1 MTCPEENSTF
11 YDVLKL
17 LTADGFNGLGEA
29 VRRLI
34 NEAMRLERQSYLG
47 VGPYERSEERQG
59 YANGYKP
66 KTVKTRVGELT
77 FAVPQVRDGGFY
89 PTSLDK
95 GIRSERALK
104 LALAEMYV
112 QGVSTRRVAQITE
125 QLCGFEVSSSQVSR
139 AAQELDTVL
148 EQWRNRPLGAYP
160 YVYLDARYEK
170 VRNNGAVVSSAVLVA
185 IGVSE
190 TGTRQILGTSVAI
203 SEQEA
208 HWRDFLK
215 QLQARGLHGVK
226 LFISDAHEGLKAAR
240 RAVFPS
246 VPWQRCQF
254 HLQQNAQSYV
264 PKLELKKKVA
274 ADIRHIFNAP
284 SEEEAKRLLSQL
296 VTNYEKSAPRLI
308 AWAEENITEG
318 FTVFQF
324 PSEHWRRIRTSN
336 VLERINK
343 EIRQRTRVASIF
355 PNDKSCLRLVS
366 AVLMEIS
373 EDWENS
379 RAYLTMQSNSE
390 PEKRE

>member
-1 MTCPEENSTF
+1 MTCPEESSTF

-34 NEAMRLERQSYLG
+34 NEAMRLERQGHLG
-47 VGPYERSEERQG
+47 VGPYERSEDRQG

-89 PTSLDK
+89 PSSLEK

-139 AAQELDTVL
+139 AAKELDAVL
-148 EQWRNRPLGAYP
+148 EQWRNRPLGAYS

-264 PKLELKKKVA
+264 PKLELRKKVA
-274 ADIRHIFNAP
+274 ADIRSIFNAP
-284 SEEEAKRLLSQL
+284 SEDEAKRLLVQL
-296 VTNYEKSAPRLI
+296 LKNYEKSAPRLV
-308 AWAEENITEG
+308 AWAEENIPEG
-318 FTVFQF
+318 FTAFQF
-324 PSEHWRRIRTSN
+324 PAEHWRRIRTSN
-336 VLERINK
+336 ILERINK

-355 PNDKSCLRLVS
+355 PNDASCLRLVS

-373 EDWENS
+373 EDWETG
-379 RAYLTMQSNSE
+379 RVYLTM
-390 PEKRE
+390 

>member
-34 NEAMRLERQSYLG
+34 NEAMRLERQGHLG
-47 VGPYERSEERQG
+47 VGPYERSEDRQG

-77 FAVPQVRDGGFY
+77 FAVPQVRGGGFY
-89 PTSLDK
+89 PSSLDK

-125 QLCGFEVSSSQVSR
+125 QLCGFEVTSSQVSR
-139 AAQELDTVL
+139 AAKELDLVL
-148 EQWRNRPLGAYP
+148 EQWRNRPLGSYP
-160 YVYLDARYEK
+160 YVFFDARYES
-170 VRNNGAVVSSAVLVA
+170 VRNNGAVVKSAVLVA

-190 TGTRQILGTSVAI
+190 SGKRQILGTSVAI

-208 HWRDFLK
+208 HWRDFIK
-215 QLQARGLHGVK
+215 TLQARGLHGVK

-240 RAVFPS
+240 SAVFPS

-254 HLQQNAQSYV
+254 HLQQNAQAYV
-264 PKLELKKKVA
+264 PRQEMKKNVA
-274 ADIRHIFNAP
+274 SDIRNIFNAP

-296 VTNYEKSAPRLI
+296 VAHYEKSAPRLV
-308 AWAEENITEG
+308 AWAEDNLMEG
-318 FTVFQF
+318 LTVLQF
-324 PSEHWRRIRTSN
+324 PVEHWRRIRTSN
-336 VLERINK
+336 VIERVNE
-343 EIRQRTRVASIF
+343 EIRRRTRVAGIF
-355 PNDKSCLRLVS
+355 PNDPSCLRLVS

-373 EDWENS
+373 EDWETGKV
-379 RAYLTMQSNSE
+379 YLKM
-390 PEKRE
+390 

>member
-1 MTCPEENSTF
+1 MTMTCPEENSTF

-34 NEAMRLERQSYLG
+34 NEAMRLERQGHLG
-47 VGPYERSEERQG
+47 VGPYERSEDRQG

-77 FAVPQVRDGGFY
+77 FAIPQVRDGGFY
-89 PTSLDK
+89 PSSLEK

-125 QLCGFEVSSSQVSR
+125 QLCGFEVTSSQVSR
-139 AAQELDTVL
+139 AAQELDAVL

-160 YVYLDARYEK
+160 YVFLDARYES
-170 VRNNGAVVSSAVLVA
+170 VRNNGAVVKSAVLVA

-190 TGTRQILGTSVAI
+190 SGKRQILGTSVAI

-208 HWRDFLK
+208 HWRDFIK
-215 QLQARGLHGVK
+215 TLQARGLHGVK

-240 RAVFPS
+240 NAVFPS

-254 HLQQNAQSYV
+254 HLQQNAQAYV
-264 PKLELKKKVA
+264 PKQELKKKVA
-274 ADIRHIFNAP
+274 ADIRNIFNAT
-284 SEEEAKRLLSQL
+284 SDEEAKRLISQL
-296 VTNYEKSAPRLI
+296 VVKYEKSAPRLA
-308 AWAEENITEG
+308 AWAEENLMEG
-318 FTVFQF
+318 LTVLQF
-324 PSEHWRRIRTSN
+324 PADHWRRIRTSN
-336 VLERINK
+336 VIERVNE
-343 EIRQRTRVASIF
+343 EIRRRTRVAGIF
-355 PNDKSCLRLVS
+355 PNDASCLRLVS

-373 EDWENS
+373 EDWETGKV
-379 RAYLTMQSNSE
+379 YL
-390 PEKRE
+390 KV

>member
-1 MTCPEENSTF
+1 MTCPEESSTF

-34 NEAMRLERQSYLG
+34 NEAMRLERQSHLG
-47 VGPYERSEERQG
+47 VGPYERSENRQG
-59 YANGYKP
+59 YANGYKS

-89 PTSLDK
+89 PSSLDK

-139 AAQELDTVL
+139 AAKELDAVL
-148 EQWRNRPLGAYP
+148 EQWRNRPLGAYS

-190 TGTRQILGTSVAI
+190 AGTRQILGTSVAI

-215 QLQARGLHGVK
+215 QLQTRGLHGVK

-264 PKLELKKKVA
+264 PKQELKKKVA
-274 ADIRHIFNAP
+274 GDIRSIFTAP
-284 SEEEAKRLLSQL
+284 SEDEAKRLLTQL
-296 VTNYEKSAPRLI
+296 LENYEKSAPRLV
-308 AWAEENITEG
+308 AWAEENIPEG
-318 FTVFQF
+318 FTAFQF
-324 PSEHWRRIRTSN
+324 PVEHWRRIRTSN

-355 PNDKSCLRLVS
+355 PNDASCLRLVS

-373 EDWENS
+373 EDWETG
-379 RAYLTMQSNSE
+379 RAYLTM
-390 PEKRE
+390 

>member
-1 MTCPEENSTF
+1 MTCPEESSTF

-34 NEAMRLERQSYLG
+34 NEAMRLERQWHLG
-47 VGPYERSEERQG
+47 VGPYERSEDRQG

-77 FAVPQVRDGGFY
+77 FAVPQVREGGFY
-89 PTSLDK
+89 PSSLDK

-139 AAQELDTVL
+139 AAKELDAVL
-148 EQWRNRPLGAYP
+148 EQWRNRPLGAYS

-215 QLQARGLHGVK
+215 QLQARGLHGIK

-254 HLQQNAQSYV
+254 HLQQNAQSYI
-264 PKLELKKKVA
+264 PKQELKKKVA
-274 ADIRHIFNAP
+274 ADIRSIFTAP
-284 SEEEAKRLLSQL
+284 SEDEAKRLLSQL
-296 VTNYEKSAPRLI
+296 LKNYEKSAPRLV
-308 AWAEENITEG
+308 AWAEENIPEG
-318 FTVFQF
+318 FTAFQF
-324 PSEHWRRIRTSN
+324 PAEHWRRIRTSN
-336 VLERINK
+336 ILERINK

-355 PNDKSCLRLVS
+355 PNDASCLRLVS

-373 EDWENS
+373 EDWETG
-379 RAYLTMQSNSE
+379 RAYLTM
-390 PEKRE
+390 

>member
-11 YDVLKL
+11 HDVLKL

-34 NEAMRLERQSYLG
+34 NEAMRLERQNHLG
-47 VGPYERSEERQG
+47 VGPYERSEDRQG

-77 FAVPQVRDGGFY
+77 FAIPQVRDAGFY
-89 PTSLDK
+89 PSSLDK
-95 GIRSERALK
+95 GLRSERALK

-139 AAQELDTVL
+139 AAQELDAVL

-226 LFISDAHEGLKAAR
+226 LFVSDAHEGLKAAR

-264 PKLELKKKVA
+264 PKQELKKKVA
-274 ADIRHIFNAP
+274 ADIRSIFNAP
-284 SEEEAKRLLSQL
+284 SEDESKRLLSQL
-296 VTNYEKSAPRLI
+296 LKNYEKSAPRLVD
-308 AWAEENITEG
+308 WAEENITEG

-324 PSEHWRRIRTSN
+324 PDDHWRRIRTSN
-336 VLERINK
+336 VLERINQ
-343 EIRQRTRVASIF
+343 EIRQRTRVANIF
-355 PNDKSCLRLVS
+355 PNDASCLRLVS

-373 EDWENS
+373 EEWETS
-379 RAYLTMQSNSE
+379 RAYLTMQSKSE
-390 PEKRE
+390 TQ

>member
-1 MTCPEENSTF
+1 
-11 YDVLKL
+11 
-17 LTADGFNGLGEA
+17 
-29 VRRLI
+29 
-34 NEAMRLERQSYLG
+34 MRLERQSHLG
-47 VGPYERSEERQG
+47 VGPYERSEDRQG

-89 PTSLDK
+89 PSSLEK
-95 GIRSERALK
+95 GLRSERALK

-112 QGVSTRRVAQITE
+112 QGVSTRRVAKITE

-139 AAQELDTVL
+139 AAKELDAVL

-203 SEQEA
+203 SEQEV

-240 RAVFPS
+240 ITVFPS

-274 ADIRHIFNAP
+274 ADIRSIFTAP
-284 SEEEAKRLLSQL
+284 SEDEAKRLLSQL
-296 VTNYEKSAPRLI
+296 LKNYEKLAPRLV
-308 AWAEENITEG
+308 AWAEENIPEG

-324 PSEHWRRIRTSN
+324 PAEHWRRIRTSN

-355 PNDKSCLRLVS
+355 PNDASCLRLVS

-373 EDWENS
+373 EDWETG
-379 RAYLTMQSNSE
+379 RAYLTM
-390 PEKRE
+390 

>member
-34 NEAMRLERQSYLG
+34 NEAMRLERQGHLG
-47 VGPYERSEERQG
+47 VGPYERSEDRQG

-77 FAVPQVRDGGFY
+77 FAIPQVRDGGFY
-89 PTSLDK
+89 PSSLEK

-125 QLCGFEVSSSQVSR
+125 QLCGFEVTSSQVSR
-139 AAQELDTVL
+139 AAQELDAVL

-160 YVYLDARYEK
+160 YVFLDARYES
-170 VRNNGAVVSSAVLVA
+170 VRNNGAVVKSAVLVA

-190 TGTRQILGTSVAI
+190 SGKRQILGTSVAI

-208 HWRDFLK
+208 HWRDFIK
-215 QLQARGLHGVK
+215 TLQARGLHGVK

-240 RAVFPS
+240 NAVFPS

-254 HLQQNAQSYV
+254 HLQQNAQAYV
-264 PKLELKKKVA
+264 PKQELKKKVA
-274 ADIRHIFNAP
+274 ADIRNIFNAT
-284 SEEEAKRLLSQL
+284 SDEEAKRLISQL
-296 VTNYEKSAPRLI
+296 VVKYEKSAPRLA
-308 AWAEENITEG
+308 AWAEENLMEG
-318 FTVFQF
+318 LTVLQF
-324 PSEHWRRIRTSN
+324 PADHWRRIRTSN
-336 VLERINK
+336 VIERVNE
-343 EIRQRTRVASIF
+343 EIRRRTRVAGIF
-355 PNDKSCLRLVS
+355 PNDASCLRLVS

-373 EDWENS
+373 EDWETGKV
-379 RAYLTMQSNSE
+379 YL
-390 PEKRE
+390 KV

>member
-34 NEAMRLERQSYLG
+34 NEAMRLERQGYLG
-47 VGPYERSEERQG
+47 VGPYERSEDRQG

-89 PTSLDK
+89 PSSLDK
-95 GIRSERALK
+95 GLRSERALK

-125 QLCGFEVSSSQVSR
+125 QLCGFEVTSSQVSR
-139 AAQELDTVL
+139 AAQELDSVL

-160 YVYLDARYEK
+160 YVYLDARYES
-170 VRNNGAVVSSAVLVA
+170 VRNNGAVVKSAVLVA

-190 TGTRQILGTSVAI
+190 TGKRQVLGTSVAI

-208 HWRDFLK
+208 HWRDFIK
-215 QLQARGLHGVK
+215 TLQTRGLHGVK

-254 HLQQNAQSYV
+254 HLQQNAQAYV
-264 PKLELKKKVA
+264 PKQEMKKKVA
-274 ADIRHIFNAP
+274 ADIRSIFNAP

-296 VTNYEKSAPRLI
+296 MGHYEKSAPRLV
-308 AWAEENITEG
+308 AWAEENLTEG
-318 FTVFQF
+318 LTVFQF
-324 PSEHWRRIRTSN
+324 PADHWRRIRTSN
-336 VLERINK
+336 VIERVNE
-343 EIRQRTRVASIF
+343 EIRRRTRVARIF
-355 PNDKSCLRLVS
+355 PNDASCLRLVS

-373 EDWENS
+373 EDWETGKV
-379 RAYLTMQSNSE
+379 YLKM
-390 PEKRE
+390 

>member
-34 NEAMRLERQSYLG
+34 NEAMRLERQSHLG
-47 VGPYERSEERQG
+47 VGPYERSEDRQG

-77 FAVPQVRDGGFY
+77 FAIPQVRDGSFY
-89 PTSLDK
+89 PSSLDK

-125 QLCGFEVSSSQVSR
+125 QLCGFEVTSSQVSR
-139 AAQELDTVL
+139 AAQELDAVL

-160 YVYLDARYEK
+160 YVFLDARYES
-170 VRNNGAVVSSAVLVA
+170 VRNNGAVVKSAVLVA

-190 TGTRQILGTSVAI
+190 SGKRQILGTSVAI

-208 HWRDFLK
+208 HWRDFIK
-215 QLQARGLHGVK
+215 TLQARGLHGVK

-240 RAVFPS
+240 NAVFPS

-254 HLQQNAQSYV
+254 HLQQNAQAYV
-264 PKLELKKKVA
+264 PKQELKKEVA
-274 ADIRHIFNAP
+274 ADIRNIFNAT
-284 SEEEAKRLLSQL
+284 SDEEAKRLISQL
-296 VTNYEKSAPRLI
+296 VVKYEKSAPRLA
-308 AWAEENITEG
+308 AWAEENLMEG
-318 FTVFQF
+318 LTVLQF
-324 PSEHWRRIRTSN
+324 PAEHRQRIRTSN
-336 VLERINK
+336 VIERVNE
-343 EIRQRTRVASIF
+343 EIRRRTRVAGIF
-355 PNDKSCLRLVS
+355 PNDASCLRLVS

-373 EDWENS
+373 EDWETGKV
-379 RAYLTMQSNSE
+379 YLKM
-390 PEKRE
+390 

>member
-1 MTCPEENSTF
+1 
-11 YDVLKL
+11 LKL

-34 NEAMRLERQSYLG
+34 NEAMRLERQGHLG
-47 VGPYERSEERQG
+47 VGPYERSEDRQG

-89 PTSLDK
+89 PSSLDK

-139 AAQELDTVL
+139 AAQELDAVL
-148 EQWRNRPLGAYP
+148 EQWRNRPLGAYS

-170 VRNNGAVVSSAVLVA
+170 VRNNGAVVNSAVLVA

-190 TGTRQILGTSVAI
+190 AGIRQILGTSVAI

-215 QLQARGLHGVK
+215 QRQARGLHGVN

-246 VPWQRCQF
+246 IPWQRCQF
-254 HLQQNAQSYV
+254 HLQQNAQAYV

-274 ADIRHIFNAP
+274 ADIRNIFNAP
-284 SEEEAKRLLSQL
+284 SEDEAKRLLSQL
-296 VTNYEKSAPRLI
+296 LERYEKSAPRLVI
-308 AWAEENITEG
+308 WAEENLSEG
-318 FTVFQF
+318 FTAFQF
-324 PSEHWRRIRTSN
+324 PTEHWRRIRTSN

-343 EIRQRTRVASIF
+343 EIRRRTRVASIF
-355 PNDKSCLRLVS
+355 PNDASCLRLVS

-373 EDWENS
+373 EDWETG
-379 RAYLTMQSNSE
+379 RAYLTM
-390 PEKRE
+390 